1 VPADILLCAGR
12 WLSGERSAAD
22 HAKRADAD
30 PHGLPMLR
38 ADLQA
43 SLPSL
48 PTALICRVPLAAPT
62 GLLFPLSGA
71 SPLVLAWQF
80 QILDAYVAPA
90 GGPMHFPPPMGAGPR
105 YRRTVSDPASLCLTD
120 AVMGAQI
127 GSNLRARA
135 EISSGGGR
143 YYALCDAIEEQDVII
158 WR

>member
-1 VPADILLCAGR
+1 VNALLRIMQSGPMPIHMVCRCFERTFKLPFRAFR
-12 WLSGERSAAD
+12 QPSFVEFLSQHPQAFNCRCVHAPFCFFLCFLLWL
-22 HAKRADAD
+22 
-30 PHGLPMLR
+30 
-38 ADLQA
+38 
-43 SLPSL
+43 
-48 PTALICRVPLAAPT
+48 
-62 GLLFPLSGA
+62 A

-120 AVMGAQI
+120 AVTGAQI

-143 YYALCDAIEEQDVII
+143 YYALCDAIEEQDVVI